1 MKNSIFLL
9 VLFVLTGCSQQLVF
23 ERKQYNSSYSP
34 SYTTSYNSA
43 TIKMEVLEAKNDE
56 NINKIIF
63 DNIKELSS
71 FIDSQNITINNYN
84 QLTKGFVETYK
95 KAKNNTPESKIK
107 NWDFEIESNI
117 EYETEEFVNIG
128 INYTSSYGDASGF
141 GGKRSLLFN
150 KLTGNQLKMDD
161 IFTNTKAISKLVEAK
176 FRAKYKVNNSI
187 PLNQQG
193 YCFETGSFYLTQNI
207 FFNIEGVKFLYNI
220 NEISSYEKGAYEVF
234 LSYQEIDNYLL
245 IK

>member
-161 IFTNTKAISKLVEAK
+161 IFTNTKAVSKLVEAK

>member
-1 MKNSIFLL
+1 MKNLIFILL
-9 VLFVLTGCSQQLVF
+9 LFLLTGCAQQLVF

-34 SYTTSYNSA
+34 NYTTSYNSA
-43 TIKMEVLEAKNDE
+43 NIKMEVLEAKNEE
-56 NINKIIF
+56 NINKVIF
-63 DNIKELSS
+63 ENIKELSS
-71 FIDSQNITINNYN
+71 FIDSQNLTITNYN

-95 KAKNNTPESKIK
+95 NAKNKTPKNNIK
-107 NWDFEIESNI
+107 NWDFELESNI

-141 GGKRSLLFN
+141 GGKRSLVFN
-150 KLTGNQLKMDD
+150 KLSGNQLKLED
-161 IFTNTKAISKLVEAK
+161 IFSNPKAVSKLVEAK
-176 FRAKYKVNNSI
+176 FRDKYKVNNSI

-193 YCFETGSFYLTQNI
+193 YCFENGSFYLTNNV

-220 NEISSYEKGAYEVF
+220 NEISSYEKGSYEVF
-234 LSYQEIDNYLL
+234 LTYQEIDKYLL

>member
-95 KAKNNTPESKIK
+95 KAKNNTPESNIK

-161 IFTNTKAISKLVEAK
+161 IFTNTKAVSKLVEAK

>member
-23 ERKQYNSSYSP
+23 ERKQYNSTYSP

-95 KAKNNTPESKIK
+95 KAKNNTPESNIK

-161 IFTNTKAISKLVEAK
+161 IFTNTKAVSKLVEAK